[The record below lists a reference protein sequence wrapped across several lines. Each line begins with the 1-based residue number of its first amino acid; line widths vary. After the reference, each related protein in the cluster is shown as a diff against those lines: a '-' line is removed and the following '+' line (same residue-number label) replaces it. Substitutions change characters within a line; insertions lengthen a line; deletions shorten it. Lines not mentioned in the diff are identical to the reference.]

1 MKKILF
7 VLDGNH
13 FSEGAFKMVNY
24 LNEFESVLVTG
35 VFLQAIDYRDIIGY
49 SGFTADK
56 KMSISPIQT
65 EDQLINDQ
73 IAYFEKRCAK
83 AGLEYRSHRDTE
95 KFALEEL
102 QIETRFADLMVL
114 SGEMFYENI
123 GKDQPND
130 YLKKALRQTECPV
143 LIVPEEYTLPN
154 NVVLAYN
161 GRPDSVFAIKQFT
174 YLFPQFYSWETTLVT
189 IEDEDEPLPFQ
200 ELIEELAAKHFAN
213 LTLEVVPQATEK
225 SFLEN
230 LKSKEDTMLVA
241 GAFGRSEFSN
251 LFKKSFLTDIIKDHR
266 IPVFVGHK

>member
-1 MKKILF
+1 MKKVLF

-49 SGFTADK
+49 SGFAADNK
-56 KMSISPIQT
+56 VSISPVQT
-65 EDQLINDQ
+65 EEQLINDQ
-73 IAYFEKRCAK
+73 IRYFEKRCAK
-83 AGLEYRSHRDTE
+83 AGLEYRNHRDTE

-130 YLKKALRQTECPV
+130 YLKKVLRQTECPV
-143 LIVPEEYTLPN
+143 LIVPEDYTLPN
-154 NVVLAYN
+154 TVVLAYN

-189 IEDEDEPLPFQ
+189 VEDDNEPLPFQ

-213 LTLEVVPQATEK
+213 LTLEVLSNATEK
-225 SFLEN
+225 SFLN
-230 LKSKEDTMLVA
+230 SISRKTDTMLVA

-251 LFKKSFLTDIIKDHR
+251 LFKKSFLTDIIKDHK

>member
-1 MKKILF
+1 MKKVLF

-13 FSEGAFKMVNY
+13 FSERAFKMVNY

-35 VFLQAIDYRDIIGY
+35 VFLQAIDYSDITGY
-49 SGFTADK
+49 SGFAADTK
-56 KMSISPIQT
+56 VRISPIQT
-65 EDQLINDQ
+65 EEQLINDQ
-73 IAYFEKRCAK
+73 IRYFEKRCAK

-130 YLKKALRQTECPV
+130 YLKKVLRQTECPV
-143 LIVPEEYTLPN
+143 LIVPEDYTLPN
-154 NVVLAYN
+154 TVVLAYN

-189 IEDEDEPLPFQ
+189 VEDDNEPLPFQ

-213 LTLEVVPQATEK
+213 LTLEVLSNATEK
-225 SFLEN
+225 SFLN
-230 LKSKEDTMLVA
+230 SISGKTDTMLVA

-251 LFKKSFLTDIIKDHR
+251 LFKKSFLTDIIKDHK

>member
-1 MKKILF
+1 MKKVLF

-13 FSEGAFKMVNY
+13 FSEGAFKMVSY

-35 VFLQAIDYRDIIGY
+35 VFLQAIDYSDITGY
-49 SGFTADK
+49 SGFAADTRVR
-56 KMSISPIQT
+56 ISPIQT
-65 EDQLINDQ
+65 EEQLINDQ
-73 IAYFEKRCAK
+73 IRYFEKRCAK

-130 YLKKALRQTECPV
+130 YLKKVLRQTECPV
-143 LIVPEEYTLPN
+143 LIVPEDYTLPN
-154 NVVLAYN
+154 TVVLAYN

-189 IEDEDEPLPFQ
+189 VEDDNEPLPFQ

-213 LTLEVVPQATEK
+213 LTLEVLSNATEK
-225 SFLEN
+225 SFLN
-230 LKSKEDTMLVA
+230 SISGKTDTMLVA

-251 LFKKSFLTDIIKDHR
+251 LFKKSFLTDIIKDHK
-266 IPVFVGHK
+266 IPVFVGLK